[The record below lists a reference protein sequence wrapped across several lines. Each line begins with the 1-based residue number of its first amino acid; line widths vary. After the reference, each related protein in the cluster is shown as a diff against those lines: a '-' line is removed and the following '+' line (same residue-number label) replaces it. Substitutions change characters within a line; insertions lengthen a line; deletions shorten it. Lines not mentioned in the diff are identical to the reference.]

1 MCTICANLRPFDRD
15 CVLSEFDG
23 SPVTALRA
31 TLREGRDASASP
43 ATPYRMDPSDVFLG
57 TIGHL
62 GDSDWI
68 AIRLEAGVTYRLA
81 LDGVSLR
88 DPVLGLR
95 DGQGRVIAADDD
107 GGPGLNSRLVVTPT
121 QSGTHYL
128 DAQAFGYGGGSYR
141 LSVTRQQPPE
151 PAPITQLA
159 DYLTDGYW
167 RSIGDRGR
175 RFDTGGDNLITVNL
189 SGLDGTGRML
199 ARDALAAWSAVA
211 DLRFAEVRVWAD
223 ITFADEEDGAFARS
237 TRWGGTIVDS
247 FINIGQDWLDHSGT
261 RIGTYSF
268 QTYLHEIGHALGL
281 GHQGPYNG
289 SGSFATDARF
299 ANDSWQASVMSYFS
313 QADSP
318 GSDASRA
325 YVVTPMMADI
335 IAIQRLYGAPE
346 AGALGAGDTVYGRGH
361 SLGDSW
367 LGRVFSAQ
375 DGAAG
380 TIAQARSVAM
390 TIHDGDGIDTL
401 NFSND
406 AQAQRVDL
414 RSGAASDIY
423 GMRGN
428 LQIAQGTVIENYIA
442 GAGRDQVIG
451 NAAANILEGRG
462 GDDRL
467 LGLAGADRLLGGR
480 GDDTLEGGAGN
491 DRLLGGAGDDLLR
504 GGSGADRLEGGAG
517 HDLLVGDRG
526 ADRLMGGLG
535 RDTLVGGHGA
545 DILTG
550 GAGADVFRFAAL
562 GDSPRDTPD
571 LITDFRPGEDRIDLS
586 ALDLEAIGRGAAI
599 QGGRLWWDRAGPD
612 TRVLIDLDGDS
623 RADMVIRLTGRMGL
637 EADDFLI

>member
-23 SPVTALRA
+23 SAVTALHA
-31 TLREGRDASASP
+31 TLREGRDASAGT
-43 ATPYRMDPSDVFLG
+43 ATPYRMGATDVFLG
-57 TIGHL
+57 AIGHL

-68 AIRLEAGVTYRLA
+68 AIRLEAGVTYRVA

-95 DGQGRVIAADDD
+95 DVQGRLVAVDDD
-107 GGPGLNSRLVVTPT
+107 GGPGLDSRLVVTPT

-128 DAQAFGYGGGSYR
+128 DAQAYGFATGSYR
-141 LSVTRQQPPE
+141 LSVARQQPPE

-167 RSIGDRGR
+167 RGIGERGR
-175 RFDTGGDNLITVNL
+175 RFDTGADTLITVDL
-189 SGLDGTGRML
+189 GGLDATGRGL
-199 ARDALAAWSAVA
+199 ARDAMAAWSAVA
-211 DLRFAEVRVWAD
+211 DLRFAEVRGRAD
-223 ITFADEEDGAFARS
+223 ITFDDSAAGAFASSS
-237 TRWGGTIVDS
+237 TIGGTILGSRV
-247 FINIGQDWLDHSGT
+247 NIGQDWLGHSGT
-261 RIGTYSF
+261 RVGTYSF

-289 SGSFATDARF
+289 GGSFATDARF

-313 QADSP
+313 QADGA
-318 GSDASRA
+318 GSGASRA

-375 DGAAG
+375 DGAG
-380 TIAQARSVAM
+380 GGVAQARSVAL

-414 RSGAASDIY
+414 RAGTASDIY

-428 LQIAQGTVIENYIA
+428 LQIAQGTVIEHYVA

-451 NAAANILEGRG
+451 NGAANTLHGRSGNDRLAGLEG
-462 GDDRL
+462 L
-467 LGLAGADRLLGGR
+467 DRLLGGL

-491 DRLLGGAGDDLLR
+491 DRLLGGAGDDRLR

-535 RDTLVGGHGA
+535 RDTLMGGHGA

-550 GAGADVFRFAAL
+550 GAGADVFRFAVL

-571 LITDFRPGEDRIDLS
+571 LIIDFRPVEDRIDLS
-586 ALDLEAIGRGAAI
+586 ALDLEAIGRGAGT

-637 EADDFLI
+637 EAEDFLI